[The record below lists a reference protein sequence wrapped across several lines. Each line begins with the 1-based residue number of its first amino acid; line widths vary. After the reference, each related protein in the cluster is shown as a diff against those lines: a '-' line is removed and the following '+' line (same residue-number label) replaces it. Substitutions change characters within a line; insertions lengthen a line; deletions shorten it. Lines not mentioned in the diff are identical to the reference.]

1 VFFLIYVA
9 PQTFAQL
16 VATMSGLM
24 VACDMVKSCK
34 LLSKNSNFNFVFKV
48 AAHIAL
54 EY

>member
-1 VFFLIYVA
+1 
-9 PQTFAQL
+9 
-16 VATMSGLM
+16 M